1 MFTNTFVYT
10 SHQQNEGLVWIGS
23 TNETILQVS
32 GKKCHCVQPDIKN
45 IDGISTYVFDKSF
58 IYDIGALVKLAQ
70 CTTVEK
76 VTKKKETEL
85 FRKCF
90 ICEKNTSLN
99 KMRCHVGKHILLN
112 QIGTDVPCGYCG
124 RSVCNNKLVV
134 SSKTKGKKNYRPE
147 STCPYF
153 VDVFRKPTKSSKTTP
168 CLNFLEKCN
177 VCNENVWKYNRPKH
191 FELMHDSHD
200 VPTIPDDEK
209 NNVILYG

>member
-1 MFTNTFVYT
+1 M
-10 SHQQNEGLVWIGS
+10 
-23 TNETILQVS
+23 
-32 GKKCHCVQPDIKN
+32 
-45 IDGISTYVFDKSF
+45 
-58 IYDIGALVKLAQ
+58 
-70 CTTVEK
+70 
-76 VTKKKETEL
+76 TKKKETEL

-177 VCNENVWKYNRPKH
+177 VYNEDVWKIQSAKTFWIYARFSWCSNYSWWWKEQRY
-191 FELMHDSHD
+191 FIWLICLMFNKEAS
-200 VPTIPDDEK
+200 
-209 NNVILYG
+209 LYVMFLV